1 MPVIDYLNELKLR
14 IPEIA
19 DTDTSKDSL
28 LESYLNQAEFDVR
41 EKRNYA
47 DDTVVTESRWKY
59 TIIELA
65 LWYYANNG
73 ANGEKSHKEGDID
86 RVYFSHDEILKNVSS
101 IARAV

>member
-1 MPVIDYLNELKLR
+1 MAVTAYLTELKLR

-19 DTDTSKDSL
+19 STDDTRDDL
-28 LESYLNQAEFDVR
+28 LESYLLQAEADVR

-47 DDTVVTESRWKY
+47 IADETEARWKY

-65 LWYYANNG
+65 LWYYAGNG
-73 ANGEKSHKEGDID
+73 VNGEKSRKEGEVDSEF
-86 RVYFSHDEILKNVSS
+86 FSHDEILKNVSS

>member
-19 DTDTSKDSL
+19 STDTTQDSL

-47 DDTVVTESRWKY
+47 IADETEARWKY

-65 LWYYANNG
+65 LWYYAGNG
-73 ANGEKSHKEGDID
+73 VNGEKSRNEGGVDSEF
-86 RVYFSHDEILKNVSS
+86 FSHDEILKNVSS

>member
-1 MPVIDYLNELKLR
+1 MTESYLTELKLR

-19 DTDTSKDSL
+19 DTDTSKDNL
-28 LESYLNQAEFDVR
+28 LESYLYQAEADVR

-59 TIIELA
+59 TIVELA

>member
-19 DTDTSKDSL
+19 STDTTQYSL

-47 DDTVVTESRWKY
+47 DDTVVTEAW
-59 TIIELA
+59 
-65 LWYYANNG
+65 
-73 ANGEKSHKEGDID
+73 
-86 RVYFSHDEILKNVSS
+86 
-101 IARAV
+101 